1 MINNKSLITMNSN
14 KELSNGDDS
23 CVEKL
28 SAKLD
33 MVMARLDDVVSML
46 FYAKP
51 TMTVEEAALY
61 LGITRCTFYKIAR
74 KYHIKCSRPTKG
86 KKYYRK
92 EDLDAWLQSDT
103 GKDGLNEEDYDD
115 ENDAD
120 DEMSNPF
127 KL

>member
-1 MINNKSLITMNSN
+1 MNSN
-14 KELSNGDDS
+14 KELSNGEDS

-92 EDLDAWLQSDT
+92 EDLDDWLLSYT
-103 GKDGLNEEDYDD
+103 GEDGLNEKEHK
-115 ENDAD
+115 ESDAI
-120 DEMSNPF
+120 DEMSNSF